1 MYRRL
6 SCAARGIRGIRLPRA
21 PKRLSLWKCGRVV
34 FVGCV
39 MALLLVQPGLAQV
52 YKLTKDGFT
61 LSAGFKAGI
70 GGVATGNTNFGAG
83 TLRPNGDL
91 QHDVTYGEAYVLP
104 RVDLSYDTGK
114 SGTFYGASSFVAV
127 GTRGGDPA
135 NFTVNSPAAV
145 DLDQLYAGWRSG
157 KVFPSLGDDA
167 IDISV
172 GPQIY
177 TIGDGFLIWDGHLD
191 TGKDAGYW
199 LAPRQAFENAG
210 IVKVNTKPVS
220 GALFYLKGD
229 TKQDS
234 SELAGG
240 NVDYKNENYGTFGGT
255 YFQIFN
261 SNDSGA
267 FVRNGMDVID
277 GRAYDIPVP
286 YLPNLKLRGE
296 YVHEWGNDH
305 GITIDAN
312 GWYVTATYSLADI
325 LPWSPSLAYRYSFF
339 SGDNDPTDRNSNAFD
354 PLFYYGPG
362 VWGTWFQGEIVG
374 EYLLFNS
381 NEIAHMVNLSVN
393 PTDKI
398 NAGLLFFDFS
408 LDKNNYFGTP
418 VSDTH
423 FADEIDL
430 YVNYNITDHIYFAVV
445 GALAFPGTA
454 AKEVFGSNE
463 VYQLIES
470 QVIVTY

>member
-1 MYRRL
+1 
-6 SCAARGIRGIRLPRA
+6 
-21 PKRLSLWKCGRVV
+21 
-34 FVGCV
+34 
-39 MALLLVQPGLAQV
+39 MALLLVQPSLAQV
-52 YKLTKDGFT
+52 FSLTKNGFT
-61 LSAGFKAGI
+61 LNVGFKAGL

-91 QHDVTYGEAYVLP
+91 QHDVAYGEAYLLP
-104 RVDLSYDTGK
+104 KVDLSYDTGT
-114 SGTFYGASSFVAV
+114 SGTLYGGVAFVAV

-135 NFTVNSPAAV
+135 NFTVDSPSAV
-145 DLDQLYAGWRSG
+145 DLDQLYAGWKSG
-157 KVFPSLGDDA
+157 KVFSSLGDNA

-177 TIGDGFLIWDGHLD
+177 GIGDGFILWDGHLD

-199 LAPRQAFENAG
+199 LAPRYAFENAG

-229 TKQDS
+229 PNQDS

-240 NVDYKNENYGTFGGT
+240 NVDYKNEKYGTFGGT
-255 YFQIFN
+255 YFQIYN
-261 SNDSGA
+261 SNDSGT
-267 FVRNGMDVID
+267 FKRNGMDVID
-277 GRAYDIPVP
+277 GRAWDIPVP
-286 YLPNLKLRGE
+286 YLSNLKLRGE
-296 YVHEWGNDH
+296 FVHEWGNDH

-312 GWYVTATYSLADI
+312 GWYGSATYSLADI
-325 LPWSPSLAYRYSFF
+325 LPWSPSLTYRYSFF
-339 SGDNDPTDRNSNAFD
+339 SGDDNPADGTSNAFD

-362 VWGTWFQGEIVG
+362 IWGTWFQGEIVG

-393 PTDKI
+393 PTASI

-418 VSDTH
+418 VSDRH
-423 FADEIDL
+423 FADELDL
-430 YVNYNITDHIYFAVV
+430 YVNWNITDHVYLGIV
-445 GALAFPGTA
+445 GALAFPGAA

-470 QVIVTY
+470 QVVVTY

>member
-1 MYRRL
+1 
-6 SCAARGIRGIRLPRA
+6 
-21 PKRLSLWKCGRVV
+21 
-34 FVGCV
+34 

-52 YKLTKDGFT
+52 FSLTKNGFT
-61 LSAGFKAGI
+61 LSAGIKAGL

-91 QHDVTYGEAYVLP
+91 QHDVAYGEGYLLP
-104 RVDLSYDTGK
+104 RADLSYDTGN
-114 SGTFYGASSFVAV
+114 SGTLYGAVAAVAV
-127 GTRGGDPA
+127 GTQGGDPA
-135 NFTVNSPAAV
+135 NFTFDSPAALN
-145 DLDQLYAGWRSG
+145 LDQLYGGWKSG
-157 KVFPSLGDDA
+157 KVFSSLADDA
-167 IDISV
+167 IDVSV
-172 GPQIY
+172 GSQIY
-177 TIGDGFLIWDGHLD
+177 GIGDGFIVWDGTLD
-191 TGKDAGYW
+191 EGADAGYW
-199 LAPRQAFENAG
+199 LAPRFAFVNTG

-229 TKQDS
+229 PNQDS
-234 SELAGG
+234 TELAGG
-240 NVDYKNENYGTFGGT
+240 NVEYKNEKFGTFGGT
-255 YFQIFN
+255 YFQIFD
-261 SNDSGA
+261 SNDSGT
-267 FVRNGMDVID
+267 FIRNGMDVID
-277 GRAYDIPVP
+277 GRAWDIPVP
-286 YLPNLKLRGE
+286 YLSNLKLRGE
-296 YVHEWGNDH
+296 FVHEWGNDH

-325 LPWSPSLAYRYSFF
+325 LPWSPSLEKKLAITVSTRTYHYSFF
-339 SGDNDPTDRNSNAFD
+339 SGDNDPTDRNSNAVD
-354 PLFYYGPG
+354 PLFYSGPSG
-362 VWGTWFQGEIVG
+362 WGTWYQGEIVG

-381 NEIAHMVNLSVN
+381 NEIAQMVNLSVN

-398 NAGLLFFDFS
+398 NGGLMFFDFS

-445 GALAFPGTA
+445 GALAFPGAA
-454 AKEVFGSNE
+454 AKEVFGSDE

>member
-1 MYRRL
+1 
-6 SCAARGIRGIRLPRA
+6 
-21 PKRLSLWKCGRVV
+21 
-34 FVGCV
+34 

-52 YKLTKDGFT
+52 FSLTKNGFT
-61 LSAGFKAGI
+61 LNVGFKAGI

-91 QHDVTYGEAYVLP
+91 QHDVTYGEAYLLP
-104 RVDLSYDTGK
+104 KVDFSYDTGN
-114 SGTFYGASSFVAV
+114 SGTLYGGVSFVAV

-135 NFTVNSPAAV
+135 NFTVNSPSAV

-157 KVFPSLGDDA
+157 KVFSSLGNDA
-167 IDISV
+167 IDVSV

-177 TIGDGFLIWDGHLD
+177 NIGDGFIIWDGHLD

-199 LAPRQAFENAG
+199 LAPRFAFENAG
-210 IVKVNTKPVS
+210 IIKVNTKPVS

-229 TKQDS
+229 PNQDS

-240 NVDYKNENYGTFGGT
+240 NVDYKNDKFGTFGGT

-261 SNDSGA
+261 SNDSGT
-267 FVRNGMDVID
+267 FIRNGMDVID
-277 GRAYDIPVP
+277 GRAFDVPVP

-296 YVHEWGNDH
+296 FAHEWGNDH

-312 GWYVTATYSLADI
+312 GWYGAATYSLADI
-325 LPWSPSLAYRYSFF
+325 LPWSPSLTYRYSFF
-339 SGDNDPTDRNSNAFD
+339 SGDNDPTDRTSNAFD

-362 VWGTWFQGEIVG
+362 TWGTWFQGEIVG

-381 NEIAHMVNLSVN
+381 NEIAQMVNLSVN

-398 NAGLLFFDFS
+398 NAGLLFFDFT

-418 VSDTH
+418 VSDRH

-445 GALAFPGTA
+445 GALAFPGAA

-470 QVIVTY
+470 QVVVTY